1 MRLKPITLL
10 EEKQA
15 ELFDITLAIF
25 PLFRKTMDLIK
36 QKFLHR
42 TGNHGQNEKT
52 TYLKWEHL
60 SVNDMT
66 Q

>member
-1 MRLKPITLL
+1 METKGKINR
-10 EEKQA
+10 Q
-15 ELFDITLAIF
+15 D
-25 PLFRKTMDLIK
+25 RIK

-52 TYLKWEHL
+52 TYPKWEHL
-60 SVNDMT
+60 FANDMT